1 MRKYVSKK
9 AREKFESTTRMG
21 QSQNEKKELWVVP
34 RRSYPGQ
41 SRRNS
46 FGGAIFRMP
55 KFRSPTTGPPRMF
68 YCVPV
73 MQNNK
78 FLAQSLSELS
88 PLSRLAS
95 QKIWKFQTPHRDEK
109 SRSMEIHR
117 KKNKKNLAPF
127 AMRDI
132 YILQQSSQCV
142 KLPLHHFNISF
153 QSFIIN

>member
-9 AREKFESTTRMG
+9 PGKKFESTTRMG
-21 QSQNEKKELWVVP
+21 QLQNEKKELWVVP

-55 KFRSPTTGPPRMF
+55 KFRSPTGPPRMF

-117 KKNKKNLAPF
+117 KKKQKKTWPHL
-127 AMRDI
+127 
-132 YILQQSSQCV
+132 QCV
-142 KLPLHHFNISF
+142 IFTFFNNQANASSFRCTISTSAF
-153 QSFIIN
+153 NLSS